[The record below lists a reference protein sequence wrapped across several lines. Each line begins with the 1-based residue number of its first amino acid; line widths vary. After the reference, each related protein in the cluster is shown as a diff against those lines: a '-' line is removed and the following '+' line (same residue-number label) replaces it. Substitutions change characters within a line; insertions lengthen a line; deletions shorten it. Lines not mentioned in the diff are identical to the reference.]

1 VTQATAGAAGPAGR
15 TTSGRGRL
23 TPEREAAL
31 YEHVIE
37 LVREHGYDSLTMDA
51 VAARAHVSKATLYR
65 QWQGKPQLVASAM
78 RHARHLPY
86 EGIDTGSL
94 RGDLFALTEAGA
106 DLEDDTV
113 FMGAVMHAVQ
123 LNPDL
128 GAALRTMLVE
138 PMRQVLQQVLDR
150 AVERGEVR
158 AGAAAGEFLMHTLV
172 GALPARK
179 ILEDAFAD
187 ADYMKRYV
195 DAVVLPALLNS

>member
-1 VTQATAGAAGPAGR
+1 MTQVV
-15 TTSGRGRL
+15 SGRGRL
-23 TPEREAAL
+23 TPEREAEL

-78 RHARHLPY
+78 RHTKPLPY
-86 EGIDTGSL
+86 DGIDTGTL
-94 RGDLFALTEAGA
+94 RGDLFALADAGV
-106 DLEDDTV
+106 DLEHDTV
-113 FMGAVMHAVQ
+113 FMSAVMHAVQ
-123 LNPDL
+123 FNEDL

-138 PMRQVLQQVLDR
+138 PMLRVLQQVLDR

-158 AGAAAGEFLMHTLV
+158 ADAAAGEFLAHALV
-172 GALPARK
+172 GALPGRK
-179 ILEDAFAD
+179 IVEDRFAD
-187 ADYMKRYV
+187 PEYMKRYV

>member
-1 VTQATAGAAGPAGR
+1 
-15 TTSGRGRL
+15 
-23 TPEREAAL
+23 
-31 YEHVIE
+31 
-37 LVREHGYDSLTMDA
+37 
-51 VAARAHVSKATLYR
+51 
-65 QWQGKPQLVASAM
+65 
-78 RHARHLPY
+78 
-86 EGIDTGSL
+86 
-94 RGDLFALTEAGA
+94 
-106 DLEDDTV
+106 
-113 FMGAVMHAVQ
+113 MGAVMHAVQ

>member
-1 VTQATAGAAGPAGR
+1 MTQATAG
-15 TTSGRGRL
+15 RGRV
-23 TPEREAAL
+23 TPEREAEL
-31 YEHVIE
+31 YEHVIA
-37 LVREHGYDSLTMDA
+37 LVREVGYDSLTMDA

-78 RHARHLPY
+78 RHTKPLPY

-94 RGDLFALTEAGA
+94 RGDLLALADAGT

-113 FMGAVMHAVQ
+113 FMSAVMHAVQ
-123 LNPDL
+123 SNPDL
-128 GAALRTMLVE
+128 GEALRAMMIE
-138 PMRQVLQQVLDR
+138 PMRRVLQQVLDR

-158 AGAAAGEFLMHTLV
+158 AGAAAGEFLAHALV

-179 ILEDAFAD
+179 ILDDAFAD

>member
-1 VTQATAGAAGPAGR
+1 MTQATARQATA
-15 TTSGRGRL
+15 GRGRL
-23 TPEREAAL
+23 TPEREAEL
-31 YEHVIE
+31 YEHVIA

-65 QWQGKPQLVASAM
+65 QWREGKPELVASAM
-78 RHARHLPY
+78 RHTKPLPY

-94 RGDLFALTEAGA
+94 RGDLFALADAGT

-113 FMGAVMHAVQ
+113 FMSAVMHAVQ
-123 LNPDL
+123 ANEDL
-128 GAALRTMLVE
+128 GAALRAMLVE
-138 PMRQVLQQVLDR
+138 PMRRVLEQVIDR

-158 AGAAAGEFLMHTLV
+158 AGAAAGKFLAHALV

-179 ILEDAFAD
+179 ILDDTFAD
-187 ADYMKRYV
+187 PDYMKAYV